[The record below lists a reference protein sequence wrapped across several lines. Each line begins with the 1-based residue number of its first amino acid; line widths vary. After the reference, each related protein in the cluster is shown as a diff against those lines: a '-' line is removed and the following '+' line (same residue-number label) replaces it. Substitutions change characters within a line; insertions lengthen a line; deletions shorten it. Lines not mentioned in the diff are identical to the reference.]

1 MSREKVKISYF
12 SMGSTTGCFFDDDD
26 NEKKILLP
34 ESISVRRRRCLTLI
48 RLLLPNTPSPYF
60 QHFPQQIHPP
70 WTRNMLKHK
79 QIFEI
84 VFKWFTINQSKH
96 LKGHSGHRVSHVFT
110 EFLNRLLRTLRESRF
125 Y

>member
-12 SMGSTTGCFFDDDD
+12 SMRNTTGCFLDDDDDDD

-79 QIFEI
+79 KIFEI
-84 VFKWFTINQSKH
+84 VFKWFTIN
-96 LKGHSGHRVSHVFT
+96 LTKG
-110 EFLNRLLRTLRESRF
+110 
-125 Y
+125 

>member
-1 MSREKVKISYF
+1 MNVKGKVKISYF
-12 SMGSTTGCFFDDDD
+12 SMWSTTGCFFDDDD

-70 WTRNMLKHK
+70 WTRNMLKQK
-79 QIFEI
+79 KIFEI
-84 VFKWFTINQSKH
+84 VFKWFTINFQKKVKS
-96 LKGHSGHRVSHVFT
+96 
-110 EFLNRLLRTLRESRF
+110 
-125 Y
+125 